1 MGLITT
7 KIHKLHIFQVT
18 NRTFLY
24 ISRVVQLLAEILNV
38 GPVFFFLC
46 MLVHFGFTVEGLLLV
61 WRRFCSFSQVL
72 THDETTQR
80 RREKR

>member
-24 ISRVVQLLAEILNV
+24 ISRVVQLLAEILSV
-38 GPVFFFLC
+38 GPVFFSACWSILGLPFKVC
-46 MLVHFGFTVEGLLLV
+46 SWSGEGFVVFHE
-61 WRRFCSFSQVL
+61 S
-72 THDETTQR
+72 
-80 RREKR
+80 